1 MQRCK
6 KGEATGNRNG
16 VGNWREGGG
25 SAAALFHPAQ
35 LSSVYMQ
42 RLGDFLSLPT
52 IALSEDILIKDS
64 FGLIGMVKKMQ
75 LPVE

>member
-1 MQRCK
+1 M
-6 KGEATGNRNG
+6 
-16 VGNWREGGG
+16 GNWREGGG
-25 SAAALFHPAQ
+25 SAAALFHPAL